1 MPSSISSS
9 ERRLP
14 SVPWLAMLAAG
25 VAIFLMGAVLLEA
38 RLEALGYR
46 PTALDSRQ
54 RWQQERTR
62 AAELGEHALILVGA
76 SRFQLGI
83 DLDVLRRETGLEPV
97 QLALDGSAGEPVL
110 TGLAD
115 DPRVRGTIL
124 FDYYDHAVGA
134 RGGVAEEME
143 QAYGRGISYPDLW
156 RQPAAF
162 IEGRLTTWAHERLR
176 AYADGADPLTSLHRR
191 ALPAVPARQYLITR
205 PDRSRLADYT
215 LVDMPEF
222 YYRRVART
230 LGEDVDVRSPH
241 ARSDLAHRIS
251 RLMPAEDTGFAE
263 AARRV
268 GGDVAR
274 IRARGGRVIF
284 VAMPSSGM
292 VREIE
297 MRRYPRERFWTRF
310 LMEVGAPGI
319 HAAQEGPL
327 GEHACPD
334 GSHLDLRERG
344 PFTRSLAA
352 ILRQRGLLPSGS

>member
-1 MPSSISSS
+1 
-9 ERRLP
+9 
-14 SVPWLAMLAAG
+14 MLAVG
-25 VAIFLMGAVLLEA
+25 VLILLMGAALLEL
-38 RLEALGYR
+38 RLDALGYR

-54 RWQQERTR
+54 RWQHERAR
-62 AAELGEHALILVGA
+62 AAALGKDALILVGA
-76 SRFQLGI
+76 SRFQLGL

-110 TGLAD
+110 AGLAN

-124 FDYYDHAVGA
+124 FDYYDHAIGM

-143 QAYGRGISYPDLW
+143 QAYGRGVSRIDLW
-156 RQPAAF
+156 RHPAAL
-162 IEGRLTTWAHERLR
+162 IEGALTTWMHERLR

-191 ALPAVPARQYLITR
+191 ALPAVPARQYLTTQ

-230 LGEDVDVRSPH
+230 LGETIDVRSPH
-241 ARSDLAHRIS
+241 AESDLAHRVG
-251 RLMPAEDTGFAE
+251 RLVPAEDTGLVD

-268 GGDVAR
+268 GDDVAR
-274 IRARGGRVIF
+274 IHARGGRVIF

-310 LMEVGAPGI
+310 LTEVGATGI
-319 HAAQEGPL
+319 HAAQENALVGY
-327 GEHACPD
+327 ACPD

-344 PFTRSLAA
+344 SFTRSLAA
-352 ILRQRGLLPSGS
+352 ILRQRGLIPSGS

>member
-1 MPSSISSS
+1 MPWPA
-9 ERRLP
+9 L
-14 SVPWLAMLAAG
+14 LTAG
-25 VAIFLMGAVLLEA
+25 VLILLMGAFLLET

-54 RWQQERTR
+54 RWQQERAR
-62 AAELGEHALILVGA
+62 AAELGEDALILVGA
-76 SRFQLGI
+76 SRFQLGL

-110 TGLAD
+110 AGLAD

-143 QAYGRGISYPDLW
+143 RAYARGVSRAGLW
-156 RQPAAF
+156 RHPAASV
-162 IEGRLTTWAHERLR
+162 EDSLTTWLHERLR

-191 ALPAVPARQYLITR
+191 VLPAVPARQYLITQ

-230 LGEDVDVRSPH
+230 LGEAIDVRSPH
-241 ARSDLAHRIS
+241 AGADLAHRVG
-251 RLMPAEDTGFAE
+251 RLVPAEDTGLVD

-268 GGDVAR
+268 GDDVAR
-274 IRARGGRVIF
+274 IHARGGRVIF

-297 MRRYPRERFWTRF
+297 TRRYPRERFWDRF
-310 LMEVGAPGI
+310 LTEVGATGI
-319 HAAQEGPL
+319 HTAQEESL
-327 GEHACPD
+327 GTFACPD
-334 GSHLDLRERG
+334 GSHLDLRDRE
-344 PFTRSLAA
+344 PFTRSLAT
-352 ILRQRGLLPSGS
+352 ILRQRGLLRSGA